1 MSWLCPTPQDRQ
13 RFLEM
18 QPKVR
23 IARLSNVII
32 AGVLAGLMAPRVG
45 WPLVAMCAAM
55 LAITLIGGLRTE
67 RHERPELWAFFTSVV
82 NIQVMLGLGA
92 VLAGGPRTPLV
103 CMASVTVAI
112 VATRFSTRGLMVG
125 APLGIVVALATTLG
139 VDPSYV
145 LHRPESMLVP
155 VALVICITL
164 YMLPL
169 LNSDLRHR
177 ADSRLDELTGL
188 LNRRSLESRM
198 DEIAYQASLTGQ
210 PVSFVACDLDHFKRV
225 NDEAGHMTGDLVLR
239 EVAVA
244 MRKRLR
250 TFELLYRV
258 GGEEF
263 LLVLPGADEHA
274 ATAIAQT
281 LRATV
286 AEARPAGRTITCS
299 FGVATARGAQ
309 ATLVSLRRASDI
321 ALYAAKH
328 AGRNRVEVYDPQLSL
343 AA

>member
-1 MSWLCPTPQDRQ
+1 
-13 RFLEM
+13 M

-23 IARLSNVII
+23 VARLTNVGI
-32 AGVLAGLMAPRVG
+32 AAVIAGLMAPRVR
-45 WPLVAMCAAM
+45 WPLVALCVAMC
-55 LAITLIGGLRTE
+55 AITLIGGHRIE
-67 RHERPELWAFFTSVV
+67 RHRRPELWAFFTSVV

-92 VLAGGPRTPLV
+92 VLAGGPRTPLT
-103 CMASVTVAI
+103 CMSSVAVAI
-112 VATRFSTRGLMVG
+112 VATRFSARGLMVG
-125 APLGIVVALATTLG
+125 VPLGIAVAIAATLG

-155 VALVICITL
+155 VALVICITM

-210 PVSFVACDLDHFKRV
+210 PVSFVACDVDHFKNV
-225 NDEAGHMTGDLVLR
+225 NDEAGHVTGDLVLR
-239 EVAVA
+239 EVADA
-244 MRKRLR
+244 MRSRLR

-274 ATAIAQT
+274 AASIAET
-281 LRATV
+281 LRAAV
-286 AEARPAGRTITCS
+286 AEARPAGRTISCS
-299 FGVATARGAQ
+299 FGVATAVGAD
-309 ATLVSLRRASDI
+309 ATLAFLRRGSDI
-321 ALYAAKH
+321 ALYDAKR
-328 AGRNRVEVYDPQLSL
+328 AGRNRVEVYDPQPAGAGAL